1 MAEGDAVYLQLSFDA
16 KTMFGYN
23 GVDGRGRKVV
33 RNKVLDYTGE
43 YTLACTNGDVKLGE
57 TSVWVRPY
65 DSFYTQSQ
73 VDKKMDELAARA
85 NAAGIYG
92 KVEQIGTSSAGY
104 PTVSYTH
111 LDVYKRQV
119 YAFITNVYAYDF
131 LVLQDCW
138 KR

>member
-1 MAEGDAVYLQLSFDA
+1 
-16 KTMFGYN
+16 MFGYN

-43 YTLACTNGDVKLGE
+43 YTLACTNGDVRLGE

-85 NAAGIYG
+85 NAAGIYA
-92 KVEQIGTSSAGY
+92 KIEQIGTSSAGY
-104 PTVSYTH
+104 PMRAIFISASSSD
-111 LDVYKRQV
+111 LSNSQALSKRAESEPAKVQSEIKTE
-119 YAFITNVYAYDF
+119 ASSTK
-131 LVLQDCW
+131 C
-138 KR
+138 R